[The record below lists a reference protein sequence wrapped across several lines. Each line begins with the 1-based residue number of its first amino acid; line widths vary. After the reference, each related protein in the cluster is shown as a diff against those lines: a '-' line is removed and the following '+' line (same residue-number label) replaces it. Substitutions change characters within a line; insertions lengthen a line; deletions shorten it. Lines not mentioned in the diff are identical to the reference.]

1 MANPDVK
8 ADDIIKKH
16 TLDSDEEDN
25 VAEDDKLDEDDIEG

>member
-8 ADDIIKKH
+8 ADDIKKH